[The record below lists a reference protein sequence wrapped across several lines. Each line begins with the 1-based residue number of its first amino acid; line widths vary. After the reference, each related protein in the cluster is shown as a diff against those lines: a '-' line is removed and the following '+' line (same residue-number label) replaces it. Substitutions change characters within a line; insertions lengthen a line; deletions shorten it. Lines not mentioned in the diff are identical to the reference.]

1 MVVYLDNEIVDLM
14 VHDYPWT
21 SSPSKLLHYFYL
33 SYLCYWMCEC
43 VIGAPP
49 QISTPYSVKTKTLNK
64 FFNCFPA
71 ESHQVAF
78 QFPYWLYNL

>member
-1 MVVYLDNEIVDLM
+1 MIILEHHHLRSFST
-14 VHDYPWT
+14 T
-21 SSPSKLLHYFYL
+21 SINLI
-33 SYLCYWMCEC
+33 CVIEC

-49 QISTPYSVKTKTLNK
+49 QVSTPYSVKTKTLNK

-78 QFPYWLYNL
+78 QFPY